1 MTNVDGDHLE
11 TEQKY
16 DVEAGFALPD
26 FGRLAGPGGR
36 RAEPKRYYLSAT
48 YFDTENLDLHRSRIT
63 LRRRVG
69 GSDEGWHLKLPV
81 RKDTRQE
88 LHAPLDEGGAGSV
101 PARLTAQ
108 VEDIT
113 AGQRLRP
120 IAILD
125 TERTVVTVPG
135 PTGEAMLEIADDR
148 VTATRLGDPDDE
160 PVRWREI
167 EVEIISE
174 APEAAGLLAEAGQV
188 LRKAGAKPSSSGS
201 KLARL
206 LQSLFI
212 ADPDE
217 QDILMACAENLGGE
231 SSRRGHTK
239 HRFDHEVR
247 MASCQVGRLSP
258 IEVFGGFYGSCGPG
272 DDNER
277 A

>member
-1 MTNVDGDHLE
+1 VTNVDGDHLE

-16 DVEAGFALPD
+16 DVEAGFALPG
-26 FGRLAGPGGR
+26 FGGLAGPGGR
-36 RAEPKRYYLSAT
+36 RAEPRRYYLRAT
-48 YFDTENLDLHRSRIT
+48 YFDTENLDLHHSRIT

-88 LHAPLDEGGAGSV
+88 LHAPLGEGGTGSV

-108 VEDIT
+108 VEDVT

-135 PTGEAMLEIADDR
+135 PTGEAMLEIADDL

-160 PVRWREI
+160 PVTWREI

-174 APEAAGLLAEAGQV
+174 APEAAGLLADAGQV
-188 LRKAGAKPSSSGS
+188 LREAGAKPSSSGS

-217 QDILMACAENLGGE
+217 QDILMACAGNLGRE

-247 MASCQVGRLSP
+247 MASGQVTAS
-258 IEVFGGFYGSCGPG
+258 
-272 DDNER
+272 DR
-277 A
+277 AV

>member
-1 MTNVDGDHLE
+1 MTNVHGDHLE

-16 DVEAGFALPD
+16 DAEADFALPD
-26 FGRLAGPGGR
+26 FGALTGPGGR
-36 RAEPKRYYLSAT
+36 RAKPKRYYLSAT
-48 YFDTENLDLHRSRIT
+48 YFDTENLDLHHSRIT

-69 GSDEGWHLKLPV
+69 GTDEGWHLKLPV

-88 LHAPLDEGGAGSV
+88 LHAPLDEGGTGSI
-101 PARLTAQ
+101 PARLAAQ

-113 AGQRLRP
+113 AGRRLRP

-148 VTATRLGDPDDE
+148 VTATRFGEPDEE

-167 EVEIISE
+167 EVEVISA
-174 APEAAGLLAEAGQV
+174 APEAAGLLADAGQV

-212 ADPDE
+212 PNSDV
-217 QDILMACAENLGGE
+217 QDTLMACAE
-231 SSRRGHTK
+231 S
-239 HRFDHEVR
+239 
-247 MASCQVGRLSP
+247 
-258 IEVFGGFYGSCGPG
+258 
-272 DDNER
+272 
-277 A
+277 